1 MSDRP
6 EEYAGMVPADKQVY
20 ELRQINETLENI
32 FVLLRY
38 WLGEHRLPEP
48 EVIEPEPVPEP
59 EPVEVKKRSIWR
71 PFGRRGSKA

>member
-1 MSDRP
+1 MSHRP
-6 EEYAGMVPADKQVY
+6 DHYAGLTTGDKAVF
-20 ELRQINETLENI
+20 ELRRIGDTLENI
-32 FVLLRY
+32 FVLLQY